1 MLCCQEQRG
10 EVKHSKVVADGVIW
24 KSCYSQAGRRKLEAI
39 QAGFTDRIMILSQ
52 LCRPTP
58 PHSPTLIVA
67 MPNLV

>member
-10 EVKHSKVVADGVIW
+10 EVSSKVVADGVIW
-24 KSCYSQAGRRKLEAI
+24 TSCYSQAGRWKLEAI

-58 PHSPTLIVA
+58 PHNPALIVV